1 VGWRGVIPSTRIIY
15 TEPRRQEFRKYVFK
29 SRVEHVLLDP
39 LLACYRLID
48 YFTPH
53 MGCTFDSQLRLS
65 VPLRFILAP
74 VLPHNRISECGVLA
88 SLAAWMRSPDYGES
102 PLHIVLAGLDSV
114 DKHVSKC
121 DRQAIRVSMDSNFG
135 DYELVVMDCYLS
147 WLLKTAICFG
157 Y

>member
-1 VGWRGVIPSTRIIY
+1 
-15 TEPRRQEFRKYVFK
+15 
-29 SRVEHVLLDP
+29 
-39 LLACYRLID
+39 
-48 YFTPH
+48 